1 MTDTISGISVPDS
14 KLAREITEY
23 IRDNEDDLLY
33 HHSRRVFFFGAL
45 VGQAHDLSV
54 DHELLYAAAMFHDR
68 GLTDTYSDSMLRFE
82 VDGANEVREFLL
94 ERGASQERAHNAWL
108 GIALHTTPGVP
119 EFMAP
124 EIALVSAGVE
134 TDVLGMHFDE
144 LTDAQRQAV
153 VEVHPRPDIKN
164 RIHKAFNDAN
174 VHRPHSTFG
183 NMNADVLEHFDPEFK
198 RDNFVEIIKANPW
211 SE

>member
-45 VGQAHDLSV
+45 VGQAQDLSV

-82 VDGANEVREFLL
+82 VDGANAAAEFLRRHQVP
-94 ERGASQERAHNAWL
+94 EASITARASSTLARATSPVTAPVAGL
-108 GIALHTTPGVP
+108 MVTPG
-119 EFMAP
+119 
-124 EIALVSAGVE
+124 LVLLTWLMVTVASVAGWP
-134 TDVLGMHFDE
+134 L
-144 LTDAQRQAV
+144 
-153 VEVHPRPDIKN
+153 I
-164 RIHKAFNDAN
+164 
-174 VHRPHSTFG
+174 
-183 NMNADVLEHFDPEFK
+183 
-198 RDNFVEIIKANPW
+198 
-211 SE
+211 